1 MNLITNI
8 LVKNNQSTIE
18 KTIESILPLKS
29 KITIGDLGCNDQ
41 TISICNKYKLKII
54 PISLNKDTSAAK
66 NYLLKNSEND
76 WVFFV
81 EPYEVLLS
89 TSDSIESLIENPN
102 LYRVNI
108 LRGDLVTKE
117 TRIWHVSKNV
127 KFKNPVFETTNIK
140 GDYCDVYLA
149 SSPEQNNDDL
159 RADLVNS
166 WRERSPLSNEPLYYL
181 SCINLTRK
189 NWRNF
194 LNIADLYLHQE
205 KEISMSFIMTHYY
218 CAMVRCYVEKEI
230 NYKEA
235 IKSLVICL
243 SNNPLMAEFW
253 CLLGDVYCAVNEYDK
268 AICFY
273 ENAIILGS
281 RRLKD
286 DDWPMEISKYKEYP
300 SRMIESCKKAAQGTR
315 AFKSV

>member
-18 KTIESILPLKS
+18 KTIESLLPLNS
-29 KITIGDLGCNDQ
+29 KIMIGDLGCNDQ

-166 WRERSPLSNEPLYYL
+166 W
-181 SCINLTRK
+181 
-189 NWRNF
+189 
-194 LNIADLYLHQE
+194 
-205 KEISMSFIMTHYY
+205 
-218 CAMVRCYVEKEI
+218 
-230 NYKEA
+230 
-235 IKSLVICL
+235 
-243 SNNPLMAEFW
+243 
-253 CLLGDVYCAVNEYDK
+253 
-268 AICFY
+268 
-273 ENAIILGS
+273 
-281 RRLKD
+281 
-286 DDWPMEISKYKEYP
+286 
-300 SRMIESCKKAAQGTR
+300 
-315 AFKSV
+315 